1 MVFTWLHNL
10 LGRHSWKLE
19 FLYCGEDKAA
29 TGKCASTME
38 GIFGHLLL
46 KGKDTDTHRTKKQL

>member
-1 MVFTWLHNL
+1 MGT
-10 LGRHSWKLE
+10 KE
-19 FLYCGEDKAA
+19 ETCGEDKAA
-29 TGKCASTME
+29 TGKSASTME